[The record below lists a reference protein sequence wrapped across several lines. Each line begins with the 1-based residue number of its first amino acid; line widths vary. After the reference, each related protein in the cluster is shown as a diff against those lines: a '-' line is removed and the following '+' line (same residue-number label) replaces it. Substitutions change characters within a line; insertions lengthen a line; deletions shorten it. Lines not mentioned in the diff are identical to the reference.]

1 VRKGLHFLVNCF
13 FWLSGIFTIGILVFF
28 LGYVLWRGLPVLTPD
43 FLLGSSREISAGGGI
58 GPQLFNT
65 FYVMIL
71 SVLGSLPLGLG
82 AGIYLAEYARKNWVT
97 DLIRLSIE
105 SLSNVPT
112 IVLGLYGMIV
122 FVNFMGM
129 GFSILSGAVTLTL
142 LNLPTLIKITED
154 SCKKVPASCRRAG
167 LALGATR
174 WQTVSRIVLP
184 AALPDLVK
192 GIALVASRALGE
204 AALLI
209 YTAGVSAS
217 RFMFDFDPL
226 GPGATLAVH
235 LWYVNSEGLIPD
247 RVSIA
252 NGIAALLVLIVLA
265 FNLFTWLSSRWL
277 RSYLLGD
284 GDNR

>member
-1 VRKGLHFLVNCF
+1 VKKELHFLTNCF
-13 FWLSGIFTIGILVFF
+13 FWLAGVLTVGILLFF
-28 LGYVLWRGLPVLTPD
+28 LGYVLWQGLPVLTPK
-43 FLLGSSREISAGGGI
+43 FLLGSPREISAGGGI

-65 FYVMIL
+65 FYIMIL

-142 LNLPTLIKITED
+142 LNLPMLIKVTED
-154 SCKKVPASCRRAG
+154 ACRKVPASCRRAG

-174 WQTVSRIVLP
+174 WQTVGLIVLP
-184 AALPDLVK
+184 AALPSLLK
-192 GIALVASRALGE
+192 GIAIVASRALGE

-217 RFMFDFDPL
+217 RFIFDFDPL

-252 NGIAALLVLIVLA
+252 NGIAALLVLLMLA
-265 FNLFTWLSSRWL
+265 FNLFSWLPSRWL
-277 RSYLLGD
+277 QYYLWGEEN
-284 GDNR
+284 NR

>member
-1 VRKGLHFLVNCF
+1 LERKLHFLANCF
-13 FWLSGIFTIGILVFF
+13 FWSAGVITTGILVFF
-28 LGYVLWRGLPVLTPD
+28 LGYVLWCGLPVLTPK
-43 FLLGSSREISAGGGI
+43 FLLSSPREISAGGGI

-65 FYVMIL
+65 FYIMVL

-82 AGIYLAEYARKNWVT
+82 TGIYLAEYARKNWVT

-122 FVNFMGM
+122 FVNLMGM
-129 GFSILSGAVTLTL
+129 GFSIISGAVTLTL
-142 LNLPTLIKITED
+142 LNFPTLIKVTED
-154 SCKKVPASCRRAG
+154 SCRKVPAACRRAG

-174 WQTVSRIVLP
+174 WQTVSMIVLP
-184 AALPDLVK
+184 AALPGLLRGV
-192 GIALVASRALGE
+192 ALVASRALGE
-204 AALLI
+204 AALLV

-235 LWYVNSEGLIPD
+235 LWYVNAEGLIPD
-247 RVSIA
+247 RATIA
-252 NGIAALLVLIVLA
+252 NGIAALLVLLVLA
-265 FNLFTWLSSRWL
+265 FNFFTWLPSRWL
-277 RSYLLGD
+277 QCYLWGEKD
-284 GDNR
+284 SR